1 MTRYV
6 RPDCPLDGVFWLIT
20 QGGGGDFCLPGSEYQ
35 PLHSDSG
42 DASKQELD
50 QDGNIVDILPLDA
63 EERPVRTQ
71 CMHQHRHCVTEFR
84 HRFATLTP

>member
-1 MTRYV
+1 MTLYNQ
-6 RPDCPLDGVFWLIT
+6 LDWPRGGIFWLIT

-63 EERPVRTQ
+63 EERPVRT
-71 CMHQHRHCVTEFR
+71 HVALRN
-84 HRFATLTP
+84 